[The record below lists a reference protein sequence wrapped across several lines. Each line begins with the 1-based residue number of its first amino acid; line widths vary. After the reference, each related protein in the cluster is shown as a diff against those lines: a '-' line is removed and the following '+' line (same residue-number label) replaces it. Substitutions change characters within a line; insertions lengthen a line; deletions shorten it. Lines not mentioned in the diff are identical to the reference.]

1 MTKYTH
7 RLSSILAKL
16 GFVFANQAIAAT
28 FSQEAWEEERADVLA
43 NEVIETQAHIGK
55 SSE

>member
-28 FSQEAWEEERADVLA
+28 FSQEALEEERADVLA

-55 SSE
+55 SGE